1 MVIAINRIIAMQGG
15 LVIAENGKV
24 LGELPLPIA
33 GLMSRARAEDVAKA
47 LTKLERF
54 AKSRYKR

>member
-1 MVIAINRIIAMQGG
+1 MATGGHTNDRDMVIAINRIIAMQGG

-33 GLMSRARAEDVAKA
+33 GPDVKGKAKM
-47 LTKLERF
+47 LQRL
-54 AKSRYKR
+54 